1 MILYLGS
8 NDAFQGAFGGHPE
21 AGCTQGAAPSNCDT
35 KDMSLCIRA
44 RMTQCFLT
52 GFTQSLKVTYT
63 GLVISKLLHKYIPKS
78 ISAWIC
84 KHSNVNQISGREGD
98 EGSGRE
104 TSELGDLI
112 SALLIL

>member
-1 MILYLGS
+1 MLIYNVLLVSGI
-8 NDAFQGAFGGHPE
+8 Q
-21 AGCTQGAAPSNCDT
+21 
-35 KDMSLCIRA
+35 
-44 RMTQCFLT
+44 
-52 GFTQSLKVTYT
+52 QSEPVMH
-63 GLVISKLLHKYIPKS
+63 LHIKS

-84 KHSNVNQISGREGD
+84 KHSNVNQISGRDGG

>member
-1 MILYLGS
+1 MEGTLK
-8 NDAFQGAFGGHPE
+8 QGALRELP
-21 AGCTQGAAPSNCDT
+21 ASNCDT
-35 KDMSLCIRA
+35 KDASLCIRA

-63 GLVISKLLHKYIPKS
+63 GLGISKLLHKYIPKS

-84 KHSNVNQISGREGD
+84 KHSNVNQISGRGGG